1 MLLLLLWGE
10 NVKKRITDS
19 DNEINSIRSK
29 SNANQWRNTQSG
41 INWFFNIKDKDKH
54 SFLVFDIPDFYPS
67 ISEALRKLL
76 LEYARL
82 HTTLSNKDI
91 KIIMLSRTVNRGS
104 KKGEFSKVWCCDGM
118 LWQYPSLWTCGS
130 LHPAQANI
138 HLHQGRHWPVQQWW
152 PRRV

>member
-1 MLLLLLWGE
+1 MLLLLVRGE

-19 DNEINSIRSK
+19 GNEINSIRSK

-104 KKGEFSKVWCCDGM
+104 KKGEFSKV
-118 LWQYPSLWTCGS
+118 
-130 LHPAQANI
+130 
-138 HLHQGRHWPVQQWW
+138 
-152 PRRV
+152 